1 MIWKD
6 FCTQIS
12 KKLIITFLAFLSLKI
27 KVRYDD
33 AFKSKFGGDVNNAA
47 RRIMAYAQ
55 SYWKLS
61 ASLGT
66 TINFVIDAN
75 IQQITGKYVAATDL

>member
-1 MIWKD
+1 V
-6 FCTQIS
+6 
-12 KKLIITFLAFLSLKI
+12 TFFSLKI

-33 AFKSKFGGDVNNAA
+33 AFKSKFGSDVNNAA
-47 RRIMAYAQ
+47 RRIMTFAQ

-66 TINFVIDAN
+66 QIIFQIDAN
-75 IQQITGKYVAATDL
+75 IQAISGKYAAATDL